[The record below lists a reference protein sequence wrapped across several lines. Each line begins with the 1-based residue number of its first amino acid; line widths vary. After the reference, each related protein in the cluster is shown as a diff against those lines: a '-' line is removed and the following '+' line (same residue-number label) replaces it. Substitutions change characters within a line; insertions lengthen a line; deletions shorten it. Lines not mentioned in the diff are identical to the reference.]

1 MNDGPIRREYEAAIR
16 QLIEGM
22 QEVQNTKK
30 EELFA
35 SAFAQEHDYV
45 AVNWKFLAN
54 QTQED
59 NARRHQALYDESSS
73 SVAGRYG

>member
-22 QEVQNTKK
+22 QEVQNTTK
-30 EELFA
+30 EELFN

-45 AVNWKFLAN
+45 AVNWKVLAN

>member
-30 EELFA
+30 EELFN

-45 AVNWKFLAN
+45 AVNWKVLAN

>member
-30 EELFA
+30 EELFN

-45 AVNWKFLAN
+45 AVNRKFLAN

>member
-1 MNDGPIRREYEAAIR
+1 MNGGPIRREDEAAIR
-16 QLIEGM
+16 RLIEDM

-35 SAFAQEHDYV
+35 CAFAQEHDYV
-45 AVNWKFLAN
+45 AINGKFLPN

-59 NARRHQALYDESSS
+59 NARRHQGLYDESSS